1 MLRKVTSSI
10 VLALVLLALTAGI
23 ASAGNATQDA
33 YGGLLG
39 QQSSSGPTAKQSG
52 ASLPFTGFD
61 VALVALLG
69 IGLVGTGLVVRRTV
83 RSNQSS

>member
-10 VLALVLLALTAGI
+10 VLALVVLAFTAGV
-23 ASAGNATQDA
+23 ASAQNATQDA

-39 QQSSSGPTAKQSG
+39 QQTTSGQQG

-61 VALVALLG
+61 VAIVAL
-69 IGLVGTGLVVRRTV
+69 IGVALVGTGLVVRRTV
-83 RSNQSS
+83 RSNQS

>member
-10 VLALVLLALTAGI
+10 VLALVLLAVTAGI
-23 ASAGNATQDA
+23 ASAQNATQDA

-61 VALVALLG
+61 VALVALIG
-69 IGLVGTGLVVRRTV
+69 VGLVGTGLVVRRTV

>member
-1 MLRKVTSSI
+1 MLRKVASSV

-23 ASAGNATQDA
+23 ASAQNATQDA

-39 QQSSSGPTAKQSG
+39 QQSSSGPVAKESG

-61 VALVALLG
+61 VALVALIG
-69 IGLVGTGLVVRRTV
+69 VGLVGTGLVVRRTV

>member
-10 VLALVLLALTAGI
+10 VLALVVLAFTAGV
-23 ASAGNATQDA
+23 ASAANATQDA

-39 QQSSSGPTAKQSG
+39 QQQSSGPTQSG

-61 VALVALLG
+61 VAIVALVG
-69 IGLVGTGLVVRRTV
+69 VALVGTGLVVRRTV
-83 RSNQSS
+83 RSNQS

>member
-1 MLRKVTSSI
+1 VLRKVASSI
-10 VLALVLLALTAGI
+10 VLALVLLALTAGV
-23 ASAGNATQDA
+23 ASAAGNATQDA

-61 VALVALLG
+61 VAIVALLG
-69 IGLVGTGLVVRRTV
+69 VGLVGTGLVVRRTV
-83 RSNQSS
+83 RSNQS

>member
-1 MLRKVTSSI
+1 MLRKVASSI
-10 VLALVLLALTAGI
+10 VLALVLMALTAGV

-61 VALVALLG
+61 VAIVALLG
-69 IGLVGTGLVVRRTV
+69 VGLVGTGLVVRRTV
-83 RSNQSS
+83 RSNQS